1 MPTMGFEKDS
11 QRVIEQPLVPI
22 SFTNAICYGKTGSG
36 KTSGYILPNIENRI
50 KQNHGILVYDFKGN
64 LHVQVKMI
72 AQKHGKLEDVVEIGK
87 PWGEKINIVQ
97 KLDSRTIRDVF
108 VNMHG
113 GSADPFWQ
121 NAAANLFSAIFK
133 IQINFQKIAKLEKTA
148 KEQDI
153 DIERTSFGLIDKE
166 VSLRSIFNVIKSL
179 QDLKE
184 FFNSVSMDQKY
195 TQKNIKNIL
204 AQNGDKRVALYL
216 ANHLEKIEKSLDEI
230 EAYKKLD
237 PDKKGDMTGGLYSVL
252 DVASSIISNAGTN
265 EYINDNLF
273 DMTDSLREGKI
284 VVVNLR
290 GLDDTIL
297 GILNLSIYRAL
308 QKNLNKKHNHPVSIF
323 IDEAQKVL
331 HPNYLPDVDVCRE
344 SEFEYIFA
352 TQDRLLLDT
361 TLGPMRTESLLRNI
375 VVQYSFATNDP
386 VNNTEGLK
394 QFEYRN
400 LLTHKN
406 RFSDPI
412 FFESE
417 ELFNIEH
424 KYQVHHDITRFVD
437 FRDIKEKKIDEKFIL
452 LNSPELVDKNE
463 IYIKTEKSDFFV
475 ASMGNIDTSILDI
488 YFHQIAQDGAD
499 LDIGEAVKMIDK
511 KYSIFRKTTK
521 PKDVKKYVN
530 CDTPSVE
537 DEIWALDVL
546 GNKNTS
552 RVKSMESSLQ
562 SHSTSISICHGKLD
576 VLETKLKETFG
587 LDFEKINYNYPSKPQ
602 NDKNGKPSMEQKESN
617 SKDINSKIKELQF
630 IYKKHTEKL
639 DESDSILDNCRTKT
653 ISCIKRVE
661 RLEAIVKEAKL

>member
-50 KQNHGILVYDFKGN
+50 KHNHGILVYDFKGN
-64 LHVQVKMI
+64 LHEQVKMI

-121 NAAANLFSAIFK
+121 NAAANLFSAIYK
-133 IQINFQKIAKLEKTA
+133 LQMNLQKIAKLEKTA
-148 KEQDI
+148 KEQNI
-153 DIERTSFGLIDKE
+153 DIERTSFGLIEKE

-184 FFNSVSMDQKY
+184 FFNSVSMDQY

-204 AQNGDKRVALYL
+204 AQNGDKRVALHL

-273 DMTDSLREGKI
+273 DMADSLRQGKI
-284 VVVNLR
+284 VVVNL
-290 GLDDTIL
+290 GSLDDTIL
-297 GILNLSIYRAL
+297 GIFNLSIYRAL
-308 QKNLNKKHNHPVSIF
+308 QKNLNKKHNYPVSIF

-361 TLGPMRTESLLRNI
+361 TLGEMRTESLLRNI

-386 VNNTEGLK
+386 KNNTEGLS

-406 RFSDPI
+406 RFSKPI

-417 ELFNIEH
+417 KLFNIEH
-424 KYQVHHDITRFVD
+424 KYQVYHDITRFVD
-437 FRDIKEKKIDEKFIL
+437 FRDIKEKKIEERFIL
-452 LNSPELVDKNE
+452 INSPELVDKNE
-463 IYIKTEKSDFFV
+463 IYIKTEKNDFFI
-475 ASMGNIDTSILDI
+475 ASMGNIDTSILDT
-488 YFHQIAQDGAD
+488 YLHQIAQDSAD
-499 LDIGEAVKMIDK
+499 LDIREDFKMIDK
-511 KYSIFRKTTK
+511 KHGTYKKTEK
-521 PKDVKKYVN
+521 SKDVKKYVSN
-530 CDTPSVE
+530 GTSSVE
-537 DEIWALDVL
+537 EKIHALDVL

-552 RVKSMESSLQ
+552 RVESLESSLQ
-562 SHSTSISICHGKLD
+562 TQATSISICHGKLD

-587 LDFEKINYNYPSKPQ
+587 LDFENINFNNPSKPQ
-602 NDKNGKPSMEQKESN
+602 NDKNEKPSMEQEEVN
-617 SKDINSKIKELQF
+617 SKDINSKIKELQLT
-630 IYKKHTEKL
+630 YKKHTAKL
-639 DESDSILDNCRTKT
+639 DESDAVLDNCRTKT